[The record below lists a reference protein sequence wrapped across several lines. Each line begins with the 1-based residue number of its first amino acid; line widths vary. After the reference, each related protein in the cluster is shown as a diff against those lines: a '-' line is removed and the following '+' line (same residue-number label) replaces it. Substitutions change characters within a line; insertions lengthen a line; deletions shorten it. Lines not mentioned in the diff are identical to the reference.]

1 LPLQAQGE
9 FAPLQEQLAPALEL
23 PGQPVKRGTMA
34 HQHIVYMM
42 MTDSAA
48 QSRDAER
55 LQLYAPKLEELATR
69 DEHLPYLAVAHRA
82 QGIAHRLAGDPV
94 EAVARLNKA
103 MEIFT
108 MLQAGW
114 QIGRTYFEMG
124 EAAQSLSDSERAQ
137 GYFNQALAAF
147 EAMKA
152 MPDIERTRA
161 ALGLLNKSTHL

>member
-1 LPLQAQGE
+1 M
-9 FAPLQEQLAPALEL
+9 LEL

-69 DEHLPYLAVAHRA
+69 DDHLPYLAVAHRA
-82 QGIAHRLAGDPV
+82 QAIAHRLAGESV
-94 EAVARLNKA
+94 EAVARLNQA
-103 MEIFT
+103 MDIFT
-108 MLQAGW
+108 KLETGW

-124 EAAQSLSDSERAQ
+124 EVARLMSDLRRAQ

-161 ALGLLNKSTHL
+161 ALGALN